1 MVRHFPGNF
10 PRILALLFVPLCFI
24 VLTPRARAQLST
36 DDHLAEPGF
45 WPHQSAASRGD
56 FAGAKACAACHPGIA
71 ATQKATPMANAA
83 FFTGESPILRDHP
96 KLNLVFSHYQ
106 YEIKTDARQA
116 VYSLTDGERTLKYP
130 LLWAF
135 GVGRVGQSYLF
146 KQEDGEFYEA
156 RITYFRPLQ
165 NLEFTPGRALASAKN
180 AEEAMYRP
188 VGAAEVTRCF
198 ACHTT
203 ASNIAE
209 QFDEQHLI
217 PGVSCE
223 ACHSPGAKHVA
234 AMQAAKLAGI
244 SAEGKST
251 IFNSAALK
259 PADSV
264 DFCGA
269 CHGTFW
275 DVKLA
280 GITGPSTARS
290 QPYRL
295 EQSKCWGTGDARLT
309 CIACHDPHK
318 QLETDAAAYDSA
330 CLRCHANGAGAKKT
344 AEHSGAACP
353 VSKQNCASC
362 HMPKVHVPEMHGNF
376 TDHRIRIAH
385 PGEPYPE

>member
-1 MVRHFPGNF
+1 MFCAP
-10 PRILALLFVPLCFI
+10 LAE
-24 VLTPRARAQLST
+24 AQLST

-45 WPHQSAASRGD
+45 WPHQSATSRDD
-56 FAGAKACAACHPGIA
+56 FAGAKACASCHAGKA
-71 ATQKATPMANAA
+71 AMQKLTPMANAA
-83 FFTGESPILRDHP
+83 FSTAESGILREHP
-96 KLNLVFSHYQ
+96 KLNFAFSHYK
-106 YEIKTDARQA
+106 YELKTDAQHTT
-116 VYSLTDGERTLKYP
+116 YSLTDGETTLQYP

-146 KQEDGEFYEA
+146 KKEDGKFYEA
-156 RITYFRPLQ
+156 RVTYFTPLKT
-165 NLEFTPGRALASAKN
+165 LEFTPGRAITSAKGP
-180 AEEAMYRP
+180 EEAMYRA

-203 ASNIAE
+203 ASIINE
-209 QFDEQHLI
+209 EFDEKHLI

-223 ACHSPGAKHVA
+223 ACHNPGAKHVSV
-234 AMQAAKLAGI
+234 MQTAKVTGI
-244 SAEGKST
+244 TPDDKN
-251 IFNSAALK
+251 IFNSAVLK

-275 DVKLA
+275 DVKLS
-280 GITGPSTARS
+280 GVTGPSTARS

-318 QLETDAAAYDSA
+318 QLETDTSAYDGA
-330 CLRCHANGAGAKKT
+330 CLNCHVNGANAEKT
-344 AEHSGAACP
+344 ADHPGPACP

-362 HMPKVHVPEMHGNF
+362 HMPKVYVPEMHDNF
-376 TDHRIRIAH
+376 TDHRIRIART
-385 PGEPYPE
+385 GEAYPE